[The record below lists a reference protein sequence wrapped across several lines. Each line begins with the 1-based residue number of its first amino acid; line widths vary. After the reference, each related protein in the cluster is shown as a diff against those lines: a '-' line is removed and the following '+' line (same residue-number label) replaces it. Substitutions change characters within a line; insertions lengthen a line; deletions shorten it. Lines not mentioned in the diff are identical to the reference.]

1 MAGRLDKVRDLKLE
15 VSDENRRPNTGHR
28 RICSKT
34 YARGSDMFPR
44 LDFAVERR
52 ASEPGLAGRLGGGR
66 AIEQVTEWLR
76 GTIRDWRRGRAS
88 RPRRNAVRHAARAHR
103 SAAGSASRRLLKNPT
118 HVLRELFGVDIG
130 GGMMEHP
137 LKGL

>member
-76 GTIRDWRRGRAS
+76 GTIPGGAAELRAQGETLYVTLRVHIAPQRG
-88 RPRRNAVRHAARAHR
+88 ARL
-103 SAAGSASRRLLKNPT
+103 G
-118 HVLRELFGVDIG
+118 DC
-130 GGMMEHP
+130 
-137 LKGL
+137 